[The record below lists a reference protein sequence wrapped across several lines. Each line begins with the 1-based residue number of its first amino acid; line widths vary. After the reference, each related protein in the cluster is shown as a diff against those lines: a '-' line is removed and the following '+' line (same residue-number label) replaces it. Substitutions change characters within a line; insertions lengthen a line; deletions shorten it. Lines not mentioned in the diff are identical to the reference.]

1 MHFFSTFVIVLILL
15 KFTLFLYHDS
25 FILWCSDGL
34 NEADRIA
41 WQNRLVEVEKNIKY
55 WRKDV
60 IDLSQNLE
68 FIEQE
73 KHLVANDEY
82 LKEKNDTLADKVASE
97 RNLRSEERM
106 LNNLLNKGPQ
116 PFTSTQASTAGTVRD
131 ISEVS
136 GSNEQGPTKR

>member
-1 MHFFSTFVIVLILL
+1 M
-15 KFTLFLYHDS
+15 
-25 FILWCSDGL
+25 
-34 NEADRIA
+34 
-41 WQNRLVEVEKNIKY
+41 
-55 WRKDV
+55 
-60 IDLSQNLE
+60 E

-136 GSNEQGPTKR
+136 GSNEQGPSKR